1 MKIMV
6 KGESDPARA
15 LHRIADY
22 ISENY
27 PEGTV
32 LPGSL
37 SAYFNLYY
45 SGEYLDRELEITIT
59 GESGGVEVSSKR
71 EEAKNRQ

>member
-32 LPGSL
+32 LRGPLVPILTFIIVGS
-37 SAYFNLYY
+37 
-45 SGEYLDRELEITIT
+45 I
-59 GESGGVEVSSKR
+59 
-71 EEAKNRQ
+71 

>member
-32 LPGSL
+32 LPVQVLL
-37 SAYFNLYY
+37 SPCF
-45 SGEYLDRELEITIT
+45 R
-59 GESGGVEVSSKR
+59 R
-71 EEAKNRQ
+71 